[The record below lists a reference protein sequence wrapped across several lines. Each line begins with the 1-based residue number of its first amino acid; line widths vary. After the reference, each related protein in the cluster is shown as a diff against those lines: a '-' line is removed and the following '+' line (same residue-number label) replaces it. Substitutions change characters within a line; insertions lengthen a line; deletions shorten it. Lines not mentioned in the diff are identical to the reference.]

1 MLFDGMNI
9 LTDPHFEPI
18 YFHNPLIKCFG
29 HPYQLKFLMRKIYVQ
44 QVGLFWL
51 HVVFA
56 VNRCIHA

>member
-29 HPYQLKFLMRKIYVQ
+29 HPYQLKFLMRKI
-44 QVGLFWL
+44 
-51 HVVFA
+51 
-56 VNRCIHA
+56 